1 MSEQEQLPV
10 CALCGQ
16 APHRS
21 GQTVYCAT
29 VACGMTGALVTADD
43 WRRLMARPSLA
54 PEHVERLHELA
65 GLGCMTQEDAD
76 AIRAA
81 LAALGEE

>member
-1 MSEQEQLPV
+1 MSDQEQLPV

-16 APHRS
+16 APHRG

-29 VACGMTGALVTADD
+29 VACGMTGALVTADE
-43 WRRLMARPSLA
+43 WRRLMTRPRLA
-54 PEHVERLHELA
+54 PAQMTALRGLLWLELLEGERI
-65 GLGCMTQEDAD
+65 

-81 LAALGEE
+81 IAALGEE